1 MNIKELRKCSF
12 CELFWKEKTRKRIS
26 ENVEVDLRKF
36 GCLTAHD
43 LRDKGTCKHSI
54 ETDTEVADDT
64 DEDQGD
70 GVILLGESCEDQ
82 RASEGDDLCR

>member
-26 ENVEVDLRKF
+26 ENVEVDLRKV

-43 LRDKGTCKHSI
+43 LRDKGTSKHSL
-54 ETDTEVADDT
+54 ETDTEVLQLVLREGCWKCFFQVLA
-64 DEDQGD
+64 EDLRLPDRHQ
-70 GVILLGESCEDQ
+70 VP
-82 RASEGDDLCR
+82 